1 MRKQKMSNKEIQG
14 KISQL
19 QLIEQNLQNYLA
31 QKQNFQAQLK
41 EVDTAIDELDK
52 TKNAYKIIG
61 GIMILS
67 EKKDLVK
74 DLKNKKDLLS
84 LRLKTIEKQENKIE
98 NKAKELQKE
107 VLEGLKKEK

>member
-1 MRKQKMSNKEIQG
+1 MSTVNVTHADA
-14 KISQL
+14 
-19 QLIEQNLQNYLA
+19 QNVIAQNYLA

-41 EVDTAIDELDK
+41 EVGTAIDELDK